1 MHRMLVLLIVFL
13 AVSQVPASSQVVARQ
28 GTPPPP
34 KETHFASPMVLEFP
48 LPDIRSLGPDAARRL
63 ADVRNFICD
72 NDVRLLNLTIAKQYT
87 GPREDRSLQ
96 LLVTGLI
103 SVGDSYDRRVDIALR
118 LKSAEEAVATQTLR
132 NVSAEEER
140 VTPFRVVVP
149 VDESAL
155 SAAYAA
161 AQPATVELTLTV
173 RDDS

>member
-1 MHRMLVLLIVFL
+1 MQRTLVLVIMLL

-34 KETHFASPMVLEFP
+34 KETHFASPMVLELP
-48 LPDIRSLGPDAARRL
+48 LPDIRSLDTDAARRL
-63 ADVRNFICD
+63 GEVRDFICD

-87 GPREDRSLQ
+87 GPRKDRSLQ
-96 LLVTGLI
+96 LLVTGSI

-118 LKSAEEAVATQTLR
+118 LRSGDEAVATQTLR

-140 VTPFRVVVP
+140 VTPFRIVVP

-155 SAAYAA
+155 SVAYAA
-161 AQPATVELTLTV
+161 AEPATVELTLTV

>member
-1 MHRMLVLLIVFL
+1 MQRTLVLVIMLL

-34 KETHFASPMVLEFP
+34 KETHFASPMVLELP
-48 LPDIRSLGPDAARRL
+48 LPDVRSLDTDAARRL
-63 ADVRNFICD
+63 GEVREFICD
-72 NDVRLLNLTIAKQYT
+72 NDVRILNLAIARQYT
-87 GPREDRSLQ
+87 GPRKNRSLQ

-118 LKSAEEAVATQTLR
+118 LRSGEEAVATQTLR

-161 AQPATVELTLTV
+161 AHPATLEITLTV